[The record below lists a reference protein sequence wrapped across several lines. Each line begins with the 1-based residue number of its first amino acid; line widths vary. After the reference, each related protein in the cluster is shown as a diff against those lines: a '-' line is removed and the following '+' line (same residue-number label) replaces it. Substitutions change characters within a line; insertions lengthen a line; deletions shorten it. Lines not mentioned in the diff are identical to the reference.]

1 MTPDEALAGP
11 RLARGDFEFEAPDE
25 LVAAEPAARRD
36 ASRLLVLRRSGGL
49 EHRAFSDLPELL
61 APGDCLVLNR
71 SRVLPARLTGRKA
84 TGGAVDLL
92 LLAETAPGL
101 WSALA
106 TGLRP
111 GLTVDVGD
119 GVSAEALE
127 RAGEA
132 WLLRFSTDD
141 VRAHLERRGLPPL
154 PPYIR
159 GRRKRAG
166 LADARPEDAER
177 YQTVYARE
185 RGSLA
190 APTAGLHYTP
200 ELLARLKA
208 RGVAVAE
215 VVLHVGLGTFR
226 PVVADDVAAHEMLPE
241 AYEVPPAAV
250 AELRAAKGAG
260 GRVVAVGTT
269 ATRTLE
275 TVFAAGVLAEPTAPL
290 RGQTSLYILPGRR
303 FAAADALQT
312 NFHQP
317 ASTPLLLTCAFAGR
331 ERVLAAYRE
340 AVARRYR
347 LFSYGDAMLVL

>member
-1 MTPDEALAGP
+1 MRRSDY
-11 RLARGDFEFEAPDE
+11 EFEVPDE
-25 LVAAEPAARRD
+25 LVAAEPSARRD
-36 ASRLLVLRRSGGL
+36 ASRLMVLRRTGGV
-49 EHRAFSDLPELL
+49 EHRAFSELPELL

-71 SRVLPARLTGRKA
+71 SKVLPARLPGRKA

-92 LLAETAPGL
+92 LLAEVEPGL
-101 WSALA
+101 WRALA
-106 TGLRP
+106 TGVKE

-119 GVSAEALE
+119 GVSAAVTE
-127 RAGEA
+127 RSGES
-132 WLLRFSTDD
+132 WLVRFSTPA
-141 VRAHLERRGLPPL
+141 VREHLERRGLPPL

-159 GRRKRAG
+159 GKRKRAG
-166 LADARPEDAER
+166 LADARPEDMER
-177 YQTVYARE
+177 YQTVYAQE

-200 ELLARLKA
+200 ELLARLKE

-215 VVLHVGLGTFR
+215 IILHVGLGTFK
-226 PVVADDVAAHEMLPE
+226 PVVADDVRDHTMLPE
-241 AYEVPPAAV
+241 RYEVPPAAV
-250 AELRAAKGAG
+250 EAVRAAKSQG

-275 TVFAAGVLAEPTAPL
+275 TVFGAGVLAEPTAPL
-290 RGQTSLYILPGRR
+290 TGEASLYILPGRP
-303 FAAADALQT
+303 FAAVDALQT

-340 AVARRYR
+340 AIEKRYR
-347 LFSYGDAMLVL
+347 LFSYGDAMLIL

>member
-1 MTPDEALAGP
+1 MTGVLP
-11 RLARGDFEFEAPDE
+11 RSDFEFEVPEE

-36 ASRLLVLRRSGGL
+36 DSRLLVLRRSGGI
-49 EHRAFSDLPELL
+49 EHRDFRDLPDLL

-71 SRVLPARLTGRKA
+71 SRVVPARLTGRKA

-92 LLAETAPGL
+92 LLEEAGPGL
-101 WSALA
+101 WNALA
-106 TGLRP
+106 TGLKP

-119 GVSAEALE
+119 GVSATAEG
-127 RAGEA
+127 RAGEG
-132 WLLRFSTDD
+132 WLVRFSTGD

-166 LADARPEDAER
+166 LNAARPEDGER

-208 RGVAVAE
+208 RGVSVAE
-215 VVLHVGLGTFR
+215 LVLHVGLGTFK
-226 PVVADDVAAHEMLPE
+226 PVVADDVSAHEMLPE
-241 AYEVPPAAV
+241 AYEVPSAAV
-250 AELRAAKGAG
+250 AALRSAKAAG

-275 TVFAAGVLAEPTAPL
+275 TVFADGVLAEPTAPL

-340 AVARRYR
+340 AIARRYR
-347 LFSYGDAMLVL
+347 LFSYGDAMLIL